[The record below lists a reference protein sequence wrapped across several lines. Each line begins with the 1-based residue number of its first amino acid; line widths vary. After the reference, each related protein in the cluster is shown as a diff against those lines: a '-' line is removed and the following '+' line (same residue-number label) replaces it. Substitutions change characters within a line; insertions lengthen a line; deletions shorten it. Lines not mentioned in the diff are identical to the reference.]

1 MLLVFNLSFAS
12 CAYIWHVF
20 LYFDTLFSVGS
31 LILISLACS
40 LYNWKVSIVDLVQKP
55 FSLTLILILTIE
67 LNLLKFNLETYKF
80 TLCFV
85 KVTLF
90 SKMPL
95 ALHIREHSIT
105 SAKTGCHSRSI
116 LLCSTSRIYAILGV
130 QLHPAWKA
138 TIMFSSR
145 ILSSDAFIY
154 LKWWKGLHYFGR
166 INFAKSTRK

>member
-40 LYNWKVSIVDLVQKP
+40 LYKWKVSIVDLVQKP

-116 LLCSTSRIYAILGV
+116 LLCSTSKCSYIPR
-130 QLHPAWKA
+130 
-138 TIMFSSR
+138 
-145 ILSSDAFIY
+145 
-154 LKWWKGLHYFGR
+154 GR
-166 INFAKSTRK
+166 QPSCSQVVY